1 MIIIILKLF
10 LVSMILYVRYFYVV
24 NFNVFV
30 LILWCSFMEKK
41 YMVILICILICLLY
55 CYFCLYSL
63 YVKKNRFFLKFNC

>member
-63 YVKKNRFFLKFNC
+63 YVKKNRFFLKLNC